1 MYVFKNTYC
10 FSGWFWDYNS
20 CRIIQYSKLGK
31 CCSCKPEIHFCFH
44 WKREHHNTFELWTGW
59 STVRKV
65 QITKRLTDVEVDE
78 GADAVFI
85 CEVNYADEEAEW
97 FLDDKPLFSN
107 EVNVIQHVNKTHTIT
122 LKNLA
127 PQDGGK
133 ITFKMREEKQT
144 VCLKVK
150 GILAWRWRFYGA
162 LQKYSTS
169 WTFSHYGIRGKS
181 ILCGITLKKKNRK
194 GMLEVQQTCAMFWWD
209 QNLTFWPL
217 HKILIK
223 YLEYKAWWW

>member
-1 MYVFKNTYC
+1 M
-10 FSGWFWDYNS
+10 
-20 CRIIQYSKLGK
+20 
-31 CCSCKPEIHFCFH
+31 
-44 WKREHHNTFELWTGW
+44 
-59 STVRKV
+59 RKV

-78 GADAVFI
+78 GADAVFT

-150 GILAWRWRFYGA
+150 GILA
-162 LQKYSTS
+162 
-169 WTFSHYGIRGKS
+169 
-181 ILCGITLKKKNRK
+181 
-194 GMLEVQQTCAMFWWD
+194 
-209 QNLTFWPL
+209 
-217 HKILIK
+217 
-223 YLEYKAWWW
+223 